1 MIECGRVKQFTLP
14 LIGSEKLSNSENLP
28 REFFNITILV
38 FFLFI
43 TASCKSADQ
52 RYLTGNTSGSDMK
65 EEICLVAEVR
75 WISLEGGFYGLVTDD
90 GRKFTPLNL
99 PETFRKEGLK
109 IRVKGRVKNVVSIY
123 MWGIPF
129 EIYEID
135 VYSP

>member
-1 MIECGRVKQFTLP
+1 
-14 LIGSEKLSNSENLP
+14 
-28 REFFNITILV
+28 
-38 FFLFI
+38 LFI
-43 TASCKSADQ
+43 TASCKSADE
-52 RYLTGNTSGSDMK
+52 RYLTGNTSSSDMK
-65 EEICLVAEVR
+65 EEICFVAEVR
-75 WISLEGGFYGLVTDD
+75 WLSLEGGFYGLVTDD
-90 GRKFTPLNL
+90 GRKFIPLNL